1 MIDLEQQL
9 RMAGYNYFTLQQNSG
24 RYQIPPHNTFNIL
37 LCSNRTLEGEPTCTA
52 SLGGIGA
59 RKTCHLSIL
68 CTFHGK
74 QRNTDDVLIKAVQIV
89 LE

>member
-1 MIDLEQQL
+1 MEGLISSLISSTQADNKFSHATPLPYHL
-9 RMAGYNYFTLQQNSG
+9 G
-24 RYQIPPHNTFNIL
+24 
-37 LCSNRTLEGEPTCTA
+37 SNKALEGEPTCTA

-74 QRNTDDVLIKAVQIV
+74 QRNTDDVLIKAVQID